1 MESKDVLEMR
11 LTSLQERVEELRA
24 EALGVQQELDA
35 LHRKEKLQAMLDTL
49 SPEEKQA
56 LLQIANV

>member
-1 MESKDVLEMR
+1 MEPKDVLEMR

-24 EALGVQQELDA
+24 EALSVQQELDA
-35 LHRKEKLQAMLDTL
+35 INRKEKLKAMLDTL

-56 LLQIANV
+56 LLQIANA